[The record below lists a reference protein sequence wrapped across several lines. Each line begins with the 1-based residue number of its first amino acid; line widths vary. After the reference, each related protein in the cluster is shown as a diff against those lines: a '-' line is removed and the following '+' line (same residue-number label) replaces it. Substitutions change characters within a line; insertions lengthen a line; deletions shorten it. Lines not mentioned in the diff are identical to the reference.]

1 MIVNF
6 FVTIGKMYAFLLAYV
21 FLDGFN
27 SGNWRMMMII
37 SSLTSLFV
45 FIASKYLL
53 LESPR
58 FLIANG

>member
-1 MIVNF
+1 
-6 FVTIGKMYAFLLAYV
+6 MYAFLLAYV